1 MLDRSRSIR
10 EPDMLPDQRALFD
23 IPDDVTYINCAYLS
37 PNLKAQREMG
47 HWAVDRKVHPWT
59 IEWKHFYDDVERAR
73 VLFAKLINATPED
86 IAIVAATSY
95 GVATASQNLGL
106 KAGENVV
113 GLEGE
118 HYSTLLEY
126 KRRCAEAGATL
137 KQVAKPKDGDWT
149 RDILAAIDEKT
160 AWVGVPNCYWTDGG
174 LIDLQKIS
182 DRARQVGAVF
192 ITDVTQSLGAKAVDV
207 KKLKPDYLMCSAY
220 KWLLGPYGLGFLYV
234 APHRQDGRPLEQH
247 NYGRAGS
254 QSSANRG
261 MGDSYAPGA
270 RRFDM
275 GERSHFI
282 HLPIANVGMEQLLA
296 WGQDEIEATIEPLT
310 KRIAEHAAARQLAVP
325 PAEARVKHFIGLQ
338 FPGGVPDGLGDR
350 LNREKCFASVRG
362 TSLRMSPHVYNNLA
376 EIDRFF
382 EVFDRVV
389 AGKD

>member
-1 MLDRSRSIR
+1 
-10 EPDMLPDQRALFD
+10 MLPNQRPLFD
-23 IPDDVTYINCAYLS
+23 IPEDVTYINAAYLS

-73 VLFAKLINATPED
+73 VLFARLINASADD

-106 KAGENVV
+106 KAGQSIVA
-113 GLEGE
+113 LEGE

-126 KRRCAEAGATL
+126 KRRAEEIGATL

-149 RDILAAIDEKT
+149 RAILAAIDEKT

-182 DRARQVGAVF
+182 DRAHQVGAVF
-192 ITDVTQSLGAKAVDV
+192 ITDITQSLGARPVDV
-207 KKLKPDYLMCSAY
+207 RKLKPDYLMCSAY

-254 QSSANRG
+254 QNSPGQRSF
-261 MGDSYAPGA
+261 GDQFAPGA
-270 RRFDM
+270 RRYDM

-282 HLPIANVGMEQLLA
+282 HLPIANVGMEQILA
-296 WGQDEIEATIEPLT
+296 WGQEEIEATIEPLT
-310 KRIAEHAAARQLAVP
+310 RRIAEHAAARQLAVP
-325 PAEARVKHFIGLQ
+325 PEEHRVKHFIGLQ
-338 FPGGVPDGLGDR
+338 FSGGEVPAGLGDR
-350 LNREKCFASVRG
+350 LNLEKCYVSVRG
-362 TSLRMSPHVYNNLA
+362 ASLRMSPHVYNNLG

-382 EVFDRVV
+382 DVFDRVV
-389 AGKD
+389 AGKG

>member
-1 MLDRSRSIR
+1 MLFRS
-10 EPDMLPDQRALFD
+10 
-23 IPDDVTYINCAYLS
+23 
-37 PNLKAQREMG
+37 
-47 HWAVDRKVHPWT
+47 
-59 IEWKHFYDDVERAR
+59 
-73 VLFAKLINATPED
+73 
-86 IAIVAATSY
+86 
-95 GVATASQNLGL
+95 
-106 KAGENVV
+106 
-113 GLEGE
+113 
-118 HYSTLLEY
+118 EY

-182 DRARQVGAVF
+182 DRAHQVGAVF

-207 KKLKPDYLMCSAY
+207 KALKPDYLMCSAY

-282 HLPIANVGMEQLLA
+282 HLPIANVGK
-296 WGQDEIEATIEPLT
+296 I
-310 KRIAEHAAARQLAVP
+310 
-325 PAEARVKHFIGLQ
+325 
-338 FPGGVPDGLGDR
+338 
-350 LNREKCFASVRG
+350 
-362 TSLRMSPHVYNNLA
+362 
-376 EIDRFF
+376 
-382 EVFDRVV
+382 
-389 AGKD
+389 

>member
-1 MLDRSRSIR
+1 
-10 EPDMLPDQRALFD
+10 MLPDQRALFD
-23 IPDDVTYINCAYLS
+23 IPEDVVYFNCAYLS

-47 HWAVDRKVHPWT
+47 YWAVDRKVHPWT

-73 VLFAKLINATPED
+73 VLFARLINASAED
-86 IAIVAATSY
+86 IAVVAATSY

-106 KAGENVV
+106 KAGQSVV

-137 KQVAKPKDGDWT
+137 KLVSKPKDSDWT
-149 RDILAAIDEKT
+149 KAILAAIDEKT

-174 LIDLQKIS
+174 LIDLQAVS
-182 DRARQVGAVF
+182 DRAHQVGAVF
-192 ITDVTQSLGAKAVDV
+192 ITDVTQSLGAKPVDV

-254 QSSANRG
+254 QNSPGQRSF
-261 MGDSYAPGA
+261 GDEYAPGA
-270 RRFDM
+270 RRYDM
-275 GERSHFI
+275 GERSQFI

-296 WGQDEIEATIEPLT
+296 WGQEEIEATIAPLT
-310 KRIAEHAAARQLAVP
+310 SRIAERAAARQRAVP
-325 PAEARVKHFIGLQ
+325 PEEHRVKRFVGVQ
-338 FPGGVPDGLGDR
+338 FSGGEVPAGLGDR
-350 LNREKCFASVRG
+350 LNKEKCFVSVRG
-362 TSLRMSPHVYNNLA
+362 SSLRMSPHVYNNLS

-382 EVFDRVV
+382 DVFDRVV
-389 AGKD
+389 AGKH